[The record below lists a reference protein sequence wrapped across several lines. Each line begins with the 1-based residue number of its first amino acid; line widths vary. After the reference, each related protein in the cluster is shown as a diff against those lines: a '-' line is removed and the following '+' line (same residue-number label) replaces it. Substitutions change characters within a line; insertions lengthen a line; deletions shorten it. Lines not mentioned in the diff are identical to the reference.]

1 VKKDV
6 FGARFSVPYEIAVIR
21 PLQQTTVAE
30 RRAALEAAHW
40 NTELLPQDLI
50 YIDLCTDSGVSALS
64 TTQLSWQI
72 GLGAVESGMGLAAE
86 ASRAYQSLARQ
97 CQETFGFDFV
107 IPTTQGRAAER
118 VWIKLHVKPNTVVL
132 GNMLFP
138 STRTHIEMN
147 GGLVVDVIG
156 DRALDLKSDEPFKGN
171 VDLKKVEAAWRE
183 HGKDKISCIYIELS
197 VNACGGH
204 PVSLENL
211 RQVRDFA
218 AANGLPLFFDACRI
232 FENSRLIQQREA
244 GYDHRSIAEIVREIC
259 SFADGITMSALKDL
273 CVPSGGLICSRDG
286 AAHQKANMQCFLD
299 GTQGFPA
306 VMAMIA
312 AALQEIC
319 AADSYMA
326 SRVEQAN
333 YLWRRLE
340 GQVPV
345 LRPPGGHAVFLDIK
359 SFLPEWAAI
368 EHRSEAL
375 AAFIYERAGIRLT
388 KGPPPAASQVARGI
402 ELLRLAIPARKYV
415 QGHLDDVAAALVDA
429 QSRRNEI
436 KALRRLE
443 TPGRS
448 KYDPAYFAVT

>member
-1 VKKDV
+1 MKKDV

-21 PLQQTTVAE
+21 PLRQTTVAE

-50 YIDLCTDSGVSALS
+50 YIDLCTDSGVSAVS

-86 ASRAYQSLARQ
+86 ASRAFQSLARQ

-156 DRALDLKSDEPFKGN
+156 DGALDLKSDEPFKGN

-204 PVSLENL
+204 PVSLQNL

-218 AANGLPLFFDACRI
+218 TANGLRLFLDACRI
-232 FENSRLIQQREA
+232 FENSHLIQQREA
-244 GYDHRSIAEIVREIC
+244 GYDHRSIAEIVRETC
-259 SFADGITMSALKDL
+259 SLADGMTMSALKDL
-273 CVPSGGLICSRDG
+273 CVPSGGLICSRDRGG
-286 AAHQKANMQCFLD
+286 ASESQHAVLSRWHATFPRGHGDDRRGAPRNLRRRFLY
-299 GTQGFPA
+299 GKPGRTSNLF
-306 VMAMIA
+306 MAQARWRSPRA
-312 AALQEIC
+312 AAAGRPRGISRCEKFFARVGC
-319 AADSYMA
+319 VRA
-326 SRVEQAN
+326 SKRS
-333 YLWRRLE
+333 
-340 GQVPV
+340 
-345 LRPPGGHAVFLDIK
+345 PGGVYL
-359 SFLPEWAAI
+359 
-368 EHRSEAL
+368 
-375 AAFIYERAGIRLT
+375 
-388 KGPPPAASQVARGI
+388 
-402 ELLRLAIPARKYV
+402 
-415 QGHLDDVAAALVDA
+415 
-429 QSRRNEI
+429 
-436 KALRRLE
+436 
-443 TPGRS
+443 
-448 KYDPAYFAVT
+448 